1 MSPADSRTGL
11 HRQSELTVKEPFR
24 VTMDRIGG
32 KTVLEVIGLGGSFVP
47 AEEEEDEGSDDTATV
62 DKDNVG
68 KESGAEENA
77 EAEPAVEA
85 TSRQD
90 SSGSPEMT
98 IGPRKHEVNSFFPGR
113 YV

>member
-1 MSPADSRTGL
+1 MSPADSRIGL

-24 VTMDRIGG
+24 VKMDRIGG

-47 AEEEEDEGSDDTATV
+47 AEEEEDEGSDDAATAN
-62 DKDNVG
+62 KDNDG
-68 KESGAEENA
+68 AESGAEEIP
-77 EAEPAVEA
+77 EVEPAVEA

-90 SSGSPEMT
+90 SLGSPEMT
-98 IGPRKHEVNSFFPGR
+98 IGPGKHEVNSFFPGR